1 MDMMKCARNGR
12 RAMPPLILSLLA
24 IRFDALE
31 RSMKLKGKI
40 AVITGASRGI
50 GRAVSEGFAC
60 EGASLFLVG
69 HVDEVALN
77 DCMDA
82 ARRLGAEVDG
92 GLFDVGDHAEV
103 KRLADRIED
112 RYGTVDIL
120 VNNAGVLTPTPLL
133 EITPTQ
139 WDRTIRTHLHGTFY
153 CTMEMVNRFMKSRG
167 AGKVINL
174 TAPSAL
180 RGSQGVTDYASAKGG
195 IIAFTRNAARELLP
209 LNIQVN
215 AVLPVADTRMT
226 EALADYDRRGS
237 GPEAAAMPRVRP
249 TPEQLVPTFL
259 FFASSDSDVVTG
271 QILAADGGRTA

>member
-1 MDMMKCARNGR
+1 MA
-12 RAMPPLILSLLA
+12 PLILSLLA

-31 RSMKLKGKI
+31 RSMKLEGKI

-50 GRAVSEGFAC
+50 GRAVSEGFAR

-92 GLFDVGDHAEV
+92 GLFDVGDYAEV

-133 EITPTQ
+133 EITPAQ

-153 CTMEMVNRFMKSRG
+153 CTMEMVNRFMKARG

-237 GPEAAAMPRVRP
+237 SPEAAAMARVRP

>member
-1 MDMMKCARNGR
+1 MA
-12 RAMPPLILSLLA
+12 PLILSLLA

-31 RSMKLKGKI
+31 RSMKLEGKI

-50 GRAVSEGFAC
+50 GRAVSEGFAR

-92 GLFDVGDHAEV
+92 GLFDVGDYAEV

-133 EITPTQ
+133 EITPAQ

-153 CTMEMVNRFMKSRG
+153 CTMEMVNRFMKARG